1 MMNLLVGG
9 VALLSLVVQSHP
21 QTEHAKRALYGK
33 LFTLSKPGIVPGA
46 GIEPPRVLQ
55 RGPCNMPMIVGT
67 AQADPKIV
75 KPIEKGNTDPKIRA
89 IEPPVCWQGG
99 ARATEEVIRKR

>member
-9 VALLSLVVQSHP
+9 VALLSLVVQSHQ

-33 LFTLSKPGIVPGA
+33 LFTLSQPVIIHGG
-46 GIEPPRVLQ
+46 GEEPATLPQ
-55 RGPCNMPMIVGT
+55 RGACNMPMIAGNTQV
-67 AQADPKIV
+67 DPQIV

-89 IEPPVCWQGG
+89 IEPPVCWEKME
-99 ARATEEVIRKR
+99 TPN